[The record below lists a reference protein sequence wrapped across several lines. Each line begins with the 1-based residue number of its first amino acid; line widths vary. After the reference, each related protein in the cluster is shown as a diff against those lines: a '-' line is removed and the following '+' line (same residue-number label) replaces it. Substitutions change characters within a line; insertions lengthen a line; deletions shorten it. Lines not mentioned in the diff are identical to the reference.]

1 MPATDLNKADDA
13 VKSRVN
19 VTISKDSMS
28 ATVLI
33 RKPGEDDPQLTID
46 EIMTELNAK
55 GIVHGLD
62 HDAIENIVLD
72 QIYNSPIKVA
82 GGTMPERGENSKFEY
97 QFDTKNEHKPQV
109 DIDGRIDYKNIS
121 FIQNIKKDEILVIK
135 IPPTSGK
142 SGINIFGSE
151 FKGPDG
157 LNLPFKNGN
166 NTYISE
172 NDLELRAA
180 TSGAIIF
187 LNGKVSVNDVT
198 TISGDVDF
206 NVGNLNCLGSIKV
219 SGDIKTGFSVKCDG
233 DLEVNGKVEDCII
246 DVQGNVMIK
255 GGFFGKGDGYMKAG
269 GDVFVKFAEG
279 QKIEAGGDV
288 IVGGEVINCH
298 IITGGNIHVQ
308 GKKGKI
314 IGGELYA
321 NKEIRGSFIGNKAG
335 TKTYLTVAYD
345 HELMNRYYKII
356 KEIERLNDDAARI
369 KEAMIGLY
377 KLQIDNRL
385 TPEQADALT
394 KFEDFKKNH
403 PATIEK
409 LEAEKET
416 IENTL
421 KSYKD
426 ARVVVEGIAY
436 QGVRTTF
443 GLIYRDLVDDLER
456 SIISMDDDRIFFTD
470 LKPGD
475 L

>member
-1 MPATDLNKADDA
+1 MPATDLQKADDA

-19 VTISKDSMS
+19 VTIAKDSMS

-33 RKPGEDDPQLTID
+33 RKPNPDDPQLTID
-46 EIMTELNAK
+46 EIMSEIKAK

-72 QIYNSPIKVA
+72 QIYNSPVKIA
-82 GGTMPERGENSKFEY
+82 SGTKPERGENSQFRY
-97 QFDTKNEHKPQV
+97 HFDTKNEHKPQV
-109 DIDGRIDYKNIS
+109 DVDGRIDYKNIS
-121 FIQNIKKDEILVIK
+121 FIQNIKKDEILVTK
-135 IPPTSGK
+135 IPPTEGK
-142 SGINIFGSE
+142 PGTNIFGND

-166 NTYISE
+166 NTVVSE
-172 NDLELRAA
+172 NGLELLAA
-180 TSGAIIF
+180 TSGAIVY

-206 NVGNLNCLGSIKV
+206 NVGNLNCLGSIRV

-233 DLEVNGKVEDCII
+233 DLEVNGKVEDATI

-255 GGFFGKGDGYMKAG
+255 GGFFGKGEGLMKAG

-298 IITGGNIHVQ
+298 IIAGGNIIVQ

-321 NKEIRGSFIGNKAG
+321 NKEICGSYIGSNAG

-345 HELMNRYYKII
+345 HELMKRYYEID
-356 KEIERLNDDAARI
+356 KEKERIAEDSKRI
-369 KEAMIGLY
+369 KEAMISLY

-385 TPEQADALT
+385 TPEQVDVLK
-394 KFEDFKKNH
+394 KFEEFKKNY
-403 PATIEK
+403 PVTIEK
-409 LEAEKET
+409 LDAEKVT

-421 KSYKD
+421 KTYKD
-426 ARVVVEGIAY
+426 ARIVVEGIAY
-436 QGVRTTF
+436 QGVRATF
-443 GLIYRDLVDDLER
+443 GLIYKDLLDDVER
-456 SIISMDDDRIFFTD
+456 TVITMDGDRIFFTD